1 MANSDK
7 DIIITPNRNSASQPN
22 IVFTGNA
29 NVAMTMRVADDNS
42 LSFENNT
49 GQLFSIS
56 NNVTSGSIFSVN
68 DISGIPHIIAFANG
82 NVSLAP
88 YGGNIGIGT
97 QSPVYTLDVIG
108 SGRFTT
114 NLVVNGQT
122 NLGAVGNVIITGGSN
137 TYVLSTNGLGV
148 LSWVAPNSG
157 PTGPTGSTGATGVT
171 GATGYTG
178 PTGSTGA
185 TGVTGPQGVTG
196 YTGPTGTGFWSQNGT
211 SIYYNSGSVGI
222 GTSAPLSTLDVRG
235 NVNMSGQQL
244 VGPIIKNYGLVTNN
258 LGSVSGA
265 VTVDLTLGNF
275 ITATATGSITWT
287 FSNPPAGSASGF
299 ILELTNGGSY
309 TMIWPSVKWTNANSP
324 TLTGTGL
331 DVLVFVT
338 ENSGTT
344 WRGVASM
351 INSS

>member
-1 MANSDK
+1 M
-7 DIIITPNRNSASQPN
+7 
-22 IVFTGNA
+22 
-29 NVAMTMRVADDNS
+29 
-42 LSFENNT
+42 
-49 GQLFSIS
+49 
-56 NNVTSGSIFSVN
+56 
-68 DISGIPHIIAFANG
+68 
-82 NVSLAP
+82 
-88 YGGNIGIGT
+88 
-97 QSPVYTLDVIG
+97 
-108 SGRFTT
+108 
-114 NLVVNGQT
+114 
-122 NLGAVGNVIITGGSN
+122 
-137 TYVLSTNGLGV
+137 
-148 LSWVAPNSG
+148 
-157 PTGPTGSTGATGVT
+157 
-171 GATGYTG
+171 
-178 PTGSTGA
+178 
-185 TGVTGPQGVTG
+185 
-196 YTGPTGTGFWSQNGT
+196 
-211 SIYYNSGSVGI
+211 GI
-222 GTSAPLSTLDVRG
+222 GTSAPVSTLDVRG

-244 VGPIIKNYGLVTNN
+244 VGPIIKDYGLVTNN